1 MEYDVV
7 FGGIREQL
15 KDKYPGV
22 EDFSSLIAER
32 LGMERRGIQRRL
44 NGDIKFSLSE
54 VFDVAREF
62 GLSLDRMY
70 APKDDKQNFL
80 ELFGY
85 EYQLNGVEENIQR
98 VQDIYRLACQS
109 DESSMGLATLSLP
122 TIFWYNREWARILFF
137 YIWSHNL
144 GTFEFPSLAEAR
156 ENREYKDVINRFVHA
171 VTAMKSSV
179 YIVSPEML
187 KEACDMICL
196 FYRMNVFSYEDVLK
210 MCEDLSLLLTS
221 FEEICITG
229 RIPETGN
236 KIAIYVLQRPVKNDF
251 MFIESTNINCGCV
264 YMLGLYPLATVNSKT
279 FDSFK
284 SWFRSILKSSMLITE
299 SNELERSVFF
309 QRQRGYLSQ
318 MLSSL

>member
-7 FGGIREQL
+7 FLGIKEQL
-15 KDKYPGV
+15 RKKYPEV
-22 EDFSSLIAER
+22 EDFSLMIADR
-32 LGMERRGIQRRL
+32 LGMDRRGVKRRL
-44 NGDIKFSLSE
+44 NGEIRFSLSE

-62 GLSLDRMY
+62 GLSLDRIY
-70 APKDDKQNFL
+70 VPKDDKQNFL

-109 DESSMGLATLSLP
+109 EESFVGLATLSLP
-122 TIFWYNREWARILFF
+122 TIFWYKQEWARTLFF

-144 GTFEFPSLAEAR
+144 GTIEFPSLAEAR
-156 ENREYKDVINRFVHA
+156 ENRAYTEVINRFVAA

-187 KEACDMICL
+187 KEACDMISL
-196 FYRMNVFSYEDVLK
+196 FYKMNIFSYQDVLH
-210 MCEDLSLLLTS
+210 MSEDLSLLLTS
-221 FEEICITG
+221 FEEMCITG
-229 RIPETGN
+229 TIPETGN
-236 KIAIYVLQRPVKNDF
+236 KIAVYVLQRPVKNDF
-251 MFIESTNINCGCV
+251 MFIESSNINCGCV

-284 SWFRSILKSSMLITE
+284 SWFRSMLKSSMLISE

-309 QRQRGYLSQ
+309 ERQRAYVSQ
-318 MLSSL
+318 MLASL